1 MLIDFVHTKCLESPI
16 HKSSPLLSSP
26 LLGPFNNDATFIPS
40 AHTIRGRGRTNTAA
54 IETLVG
60 SEAGSRQSS
69 SLDVGPPLRCGFNP
83 NSFS

>member
-16 HKSSPLLSSP
+16 HKSSP

-83 NSFS
+83 NSSS